1 MKIYFLK
8 IAIFRSIINE
18 QYHEIFIVVV
28 VIVVPPHVVNDYANT
43 MPS

>member
-8 IAIFRSIINE
+8 IAILRSIINE

-28 VIVVPPHVVNDYANT
+28 VIVVPP
-43 MPS
+43 M